1 MIDPD
6 LRDRVYQMFVL
17 EVPGMLETIETEL
30 VTLGFDRSD
39 TKVHN
44 LLRAAH
50 SIKGCAASLGLETI
64 RDLAHQ
70 IEAIFRTLN
79 HPELPF
85 DRSLEELL
93 FQLYD
98 CLSQLINSEINR
110 IPLSLDLDIKTQI
123 VLAKLDE
130 SIGHFVIAGERVP
143 HDLDLGI
150 DITRSIFEV
159 DVAQSLS
166 RLAEILADPGATRI
180 VVGEFRAQADVFTG
194 IAELFRLPGFG
205 QIAHTTIAAL
215 NRHPDRAHEICHFA
229 LADFYRGLEAV
240 LAGDRVLGG
249 SISPEFADLMLLDP
263 QSTIEDAEDRFDLV
277 DIFDREFAVDIFDAD
292 AQLPI
297 DDSFDLADIFEAHQ
311 LEPFVF
317 SNVADDLDLLF
328 EDMMVISSIPIFR
341 AEITK
346 DLDFDLVDIFEQFG
360 TESGL
365 DRSIAIRELVATI
378 SNNFEQLPP
387 VSHDDLRRSGIATI
401 PKTVRPVKIKKP
413 HQSRQSG
420 LHNPSQ
426 LSIRVAVDRLDRM
439 NNLVGQLAIERHGLS
454 LYNQQVNETVR
465 ALRIECEKFQLIGDK
480 MRQIA
485 DKISIADSP
494 LFSSNNVEIYHQ
506 DHNFRDRFDA
516 LEFDRYGQ
524 LHSIAQE
531 TLEQLAQIGE
541 KIEDLTLF
549 TTQSDLQIDRQKQLI
564 SHLRDDLRW
573 SRMLPLG
580 EILNRFPRTLHDLSI
595 EYQKP
600 CDLKI
605 TGAGVLVDKAAIEKL
620 FDPLVHLLRN
630 AFDHGIDTPEIR
642 KQQGKPERGLIEI
655 NAYHQ
660 GSQTIIEVRDDGRG
674 IDLNRVTAK
683 AISLGLIDTMYPV
696 DSNTISGKSG
706 GENQIFDILFYPGFS
721 TTDRVTPLSGRG
733 MGLDIVKEQIQAI
746 KGKISVQSE
755 WARGTTFTLNIPLT
769 LTIAQLMICQAGKA
783 FYAFPADSIQR
794 IIIPTPAQIKQQN
807 LHRQLHWHHL
817 TMPIYSLADL
827 LGYSNP
833 LAERNI
839 SQTLKTAVNNPS
851 EWLAPILLIRMGD
864 RLIGLEID
872 RVISEQELTIKPF
885 GKAITPPSYS
895 YGCTILGDGSILPV
909 LDPHTLIR
917 TLIERPNCRLPQ
929 PPRSTLEPID
939 SGKLILV
946 VDDSIT
952 SRQSLCL
959 TLEKYGYRTLQ
970 AKDGQAAL
978 QLLRAQKN
986 EIKLTICDVEMPN
999 LNGFEFLNIRRQ
1011 DSTLTHIPVAM
1022 LTSRSNQKHRQF
1034 ATHLGA
1040 INYFVKPYLEN
1051 DFIAEIAKIVMSK

>member
-30 VTLGFDRSD
+30 VTLGWDRSD

-70 IEAIFRTLN
+70 IEAIFRILN

-85 DRSLEELL
+85 NRPLEELL

-98 CLSQLINSEINR
+98 CLSQLISSEINR
-110 IPLSLDLDIKTQI
+110 VPLSLDIDTKIQI

-166 RLAEILADPGATRI
+166 RLAEILADPGAAST

-194 IAELFRLPGFG
+194 IAELVTLPGFG
-205 QIAHTTIAAL
+205 QIAHATIAAFD
-215 NRHPDRAHEICHFA
+215 RHPHRAHEICCFA
-229 LADFYRGLEAV
+229 LADFDCGLEAV
-240 LAGDRVLGG
+240 LAGDRVSGG
-249 SISPEFADLMLLDP
+249 SISPEFAELMVSDP
-263 QSTIEDAEDRFDLV
+263 QSTMRELEARFDLA
-277 DIFDREFAVDIFDAD
+277 DIFERELVVDLIDAD
-292 AQLPI
+292 ARLAI
-297 DDSFDLADIFEAHQ
+297 GDSFDLADIFDVDE
-311 LEPFVF
+311 LEPIAF
-317 SNVADDLDLLF
+317 STVTDDLDLLF
-328 EDMMVISSIPIFR
+328 EEMILTPSITIFCSEVSTDR
-341 AEITK
+341 
-346 DLDFDLVDIFEQFG
+346 DFDFDLVDIFEQFA
-360 TESGL
+360 T
-365 DRSIAIRELVATI
+365 RSTVEQSTAIRELVATI
-378 SNNFEQLPP
+378 RNDFEQLP
-387 VSHDDLRRSGIATI
+387 SISQSDLIRVGIGAPPKPIRSA
-401 PKTVRPVKIKKP
+401 KIKK
-413 HQSRQSG
+413 SRTAIIPNST
-420 LHNPSQ
+420 Q
-426 LSIRVAVDRLDRM
+426 LSVRVSVDRLDRM
-439 NNLVGQLAIERHGLS
+439 NNLVGELAIERHGLS
-454 LYNQQVNETVR
+454 LHNQQLNETVR
-465 ALRIECEKFQLIGDK
+465 ALRVKCEEFQLIGDR

-485 DKISIADSP
+485 DKISISDR
-494 LFSSNNVEIYHQ
+494 SNFYSQNVESYPHSN
-506 DHNFRDRFDA
+506 DFSDRFDA
-516 LEFDRYGQ
+516 LELDRYGQ

-531 TLEQLAQIGE
+531 TLEQLAQIEE

-549 TTQSDLQIDRQKQLI
+549 TVQSDLQIARQKQLI

-595 EYQKP
+595 EYEKP

-620 FDPLVHLLRN
+620 LDPLVHLLRN
-630 AFDHGIDTPEIR
+630 AFDHGIDAPEIR
-642 KQQGKPERGLIEI
+642 KQYGKPERGLIEI

-660 GSQTIIEVRDDGRG
+660 GSQTVIEVRDDGRG
-674 IDLNRVTAK
+674 IDLNRVKAK
-683 AISLGLIDTMYPV
+683 AISLGLIDLAEVVSP
-696 DSNTISGKSG
+696 NIISGQSS
-706 GENQIFDILFYPGFS
+706 GENPIFDLLFYPGFS
-721 TTDRVTPLSGRG
+721 TTDQVTALSGRG
-733 MGLDIVKEQIQAI
+733 MGLDIVKAQIQAI

-755 WARGTTFTLNIPLT
+755 WERGTTFTLTIPLT

-794 IIIPTPAQIKQQN
+794 IVVPTPAQIKQQD
-807 LHRQLHWHHL
+807 LHRELHWHHL
-817 TMPIYSLADL
+817 TIPIYNLADL
-827 LGYSNP
+827 LAYSNP
-833 LAERNI
+833 LAERSI
-839 SQTLKTAVNNPS
+839 SQTLKTAVNNPID
-851 EWLAPILLIRMGD
+851 WLAPILLIRTGD
-864 RLIGLEID
+864 RLVGIEID

-909 LDPHTLIR
+909 LDAHTLIR
-917 TLIERPNCRLPQ
+917 TLIDRPNCSLPQ
-929 PPRSTLEPID
+929 RSRIALE
-939 SGKLILV
+939 SVNSSKLILV
-946 VDDSIT
+946 VDDSVT

-970 AKDGQAAL
+970 AKDGQVAL
-978 QLLRAQKN
+978 QLLREQKS
-986 EIKLTICDVEMPN
+986 EIKLVICDVEMPN

-1011 DSTLTHIPVAM
+1011 DQTITHIPVAM

-1040 INYFVKPYLEN
+1040 IDYFVKPYLET
-1051 DFIAEIAKIVMSK
+1051 DFIPAIAKIVMSK